1 VAKKLYLKN
10 KDLLQEILIS
20 KEHDKLTFKAQEMF
34 QLLALRTIRKMHYY
48 NPTDK
53 DDCMQTGLLDMFAN
67 WRNFDST
74 KSTNAFAYFTEIFKR
89 GIARGYGE
97 LYKKKGDPDG
107 IYQHISIE
115 SSNEGDGIYNI

>member
-1 VAKKLYLKN
+1 MAVKYYLRN
-10 KDLLQEILIS
+10 KDLLAEILVS
-20 KEHDKLTFKAQEMF
+20 KETGELTYKAQEMF
-34 QLLALRTIRKMHYY
+34 QLLAQRTIRKMRYY
-48 NPTDK
+48 NPCDK

-67 WRNFDST
+67 WRNFDVE
-74 KSTNAFAYFTEIFKR
+74 KSRNAFAYFTEIFKR

-107 IYQHISIE
+107 LYRHISIE

>member
-1 VAKKLYLKN
+1 MAVKYYLRN
-10 KDLLQEILIS
+10 KDLLAEILVS
-20 KEHDKLTFKAQEMF
+20 KEKGELTYKAQEMF
-34 QLLALRTIRKMHYY
+34 QLLAQRTIRKMRYY
-48 NPTDK
+48 NPCDK

-67 WRNFDST
+67 WKNFDVE
-74 KSTNAFAYFTEIFKR
+74 KSRNAFAYFTEIFKR

-107 IYQHISIE
+107 LYRHISIE

>member
-1 VAKKLYLKN
+1 VAKQYLKN
-10 KDLLQEILIS
+10 KDLLQEILVS
-20 KEHDKLTFKAQEMF
+20 KEKDELTPKAQEMF

-67 WRNFDST
+67 WRNFDAT

-97 LYKKKGDPDG
+97 LHKKKGDPDG

>member
-1 VAKKLYLKN
+1 MAKQYLKN
-10 KDLLQEILIS
+10 KDLLKEILIS
-20 KEHDKLTFKAQEMF
+20 KEKDELTPRAQEMF

-48 NPTDK
+48 NPIDK

-67 WRNFDST
+67 WRNFDVT
-74 KSTNAFAYFTEIFKR
+74 KSNNAFAYFTEIFKR

-107 IYQHISIE
+107 IYQHVSIE